1 MTWNVLT
8 TWHVTLSRMLGTWH
22 DSPPSMEH
30 SGLISQQNRKEGKLG
45 RKLTWRLTTQSSRAR
60 RKTVIKVKFVTD
72 MFDEHWATRF
82 LSWRHLTLAPLCR
95 ARNTNQL
102 FASQASQAADQ
113 CWFCSEIDLGLWKM
127 DSVPWWMRDTQPV
140 ITPVELA
147 VAEIVFNY
155 W

>member
-1 MTWNVLT
+1 MSNTFSVLKAFDVSAT
-8 TWHVTLSRMLGTWH
+8 VQSEKHKSIV
-22 DSPPSMEH
+22 
-30 SGLISQQNRKEGKLG
+30 SQ
-45 RKLTWRLTTQSSRAR
+45 T
-60 RKTVIKVKFVTD
+60 
-72 MFDEHWATRF
+72 
-82 LSWRHLTLAPLCR
+82 
-95 ARNTNQL
+95 
-102 FASQASQAADQ
+102 SQAADQ